1 MDKQIAEQ
9 PSDNA
14 FPNYSVASV
23 VPHTAPMILI
33 DHIICWD
40 HTQLT
45 SAVTISSDAVFAE
58 QSGVPAWVGIE
69 YMAQT
74 IAAFAGC
81 KARSQQQPIK
91 IGFLVGSRRYESSHD
106 YFPLGATL
114 EICTQE
120 VIVGENGLSVFECTL
135 KGTGEQAQI
144 IATANINVFQPE
156 DPDAFLEGAS
166 A

>member
-1 MDKQIAEQ
+1 MDNSLAEKF
-9 PSDNA
+9 SNTA

-23 VPHTAPMILI
+23 VPHTAPMILV
-33 DHIICWD
+33 DHIVSWD
-40 HTQLT
+40 HTRLT
-45 SAVTISSDAVFAE
+45 ATVTICSEAPFAE

-81 KARSQQQPIK
+81 KARSEQKPIK
-91 IGFLVGSRRYESSHD
+91 IGFLVGSRRYESSHG

-120 VIVGENGLSVFECTL
+120 VIVGENGLSVFECSL
-135 KGTGEQAQI
+135 QGTGEHTHI
-144 IATANINVFQPE
+144 TATANINVFQPE